1 MFQAVGALIL
11 TEVSSIAMTA
21 GGCSSLMNRGRG
33 LLITTAAGPEYGA
46 DAAGLGYPGRFG
58 PGRGFPGGRS
68 KVNRAPSLAGRLCR
82 PKLDASSGSGS
93 AHGLITNMISG
104 RITIPSLTSA
114 ILAPILT
121 CGAGSFTT
129 AGKTSQ
135 LLTGRLTS
143 PTSPTIGPSLMPVAP
158 IFSA

>member
-58 PGRGFPGGRS
+58 PGRGFPGGRR
-68 KVNRAPSLAGRLCR
+68 KGNRAPSLAGRLWR
-82 PKLDASSGSGS
+82 PKLGAGSGSG
-93 AHGLITNMISG
+93 AATGL
-104 RITIPSLTSA
+104 
-114 ILAPILT
+114 
-121 CGAGSFTT
+121 
-129 AGKTSQ
+129 
-135 LLTGRLTS
+135 
-143 PTSPTIGPSLMPVAP
+143 VADK
-158 IFSA
+158 I